1 MPPLEQ
7 IPFDFDMPIG
17 KAIEPPKNQKAL
29 ALYLLL
35 ESGKRGV
42 NNLEAVKS
50 SNFWK
55 FNTRTCDLILDYG
68 VQIHKKNEPFTNRFG
83 HTGNTIR
90 YCLFESDLDKNLEIY
105 QKLNT

>member
-7 IPFDFDMPIG
+7 IPFDFSKPIG

-35 ESGKRGV
+35 EAGKRGV

-55 FNTRTCDLILDYG
+55 FNTRTSDLINDYG
-68 VQIHKKNEPFTNRFG
+68 VEIHKKNEPFTNRFNHAG
-83 HTGNTIR
+83 STTR
-90 YCLFESDLDKNLEIY
+90 YCLYDNQLEKNLEIY
-105 QKLNT
+105 NRINT